1 MQELKKSH
9 LQNCKVLPT
18 RVDLIKLMPQNSIGA
33 ELGIWDGAFSR
44 VISKI
49 IKPQLF
55 YLVDT
60 WNVMDL
66 EERLTDNL
74 IKRSKNSNYIKRKET
89 TESFLNSLE
98 DNYLD
103 WVYVDAAHDY
113 DSVKT
118 DLLLSKDKVK
128 DEGYIMG
135 HDYINYDYINQFDYG
150 VKEAVHEFLYSF
162 DYEMVYL
169 TLDSDGYYSYCLKK
183 SEKKENG

>member
-1 MQELKKSH
+1 MSVNKLHNKHIK
-9 LQNCKVLPT
+9 NCKVLST
-18 RVDLIKLMPQNSIGA
+18 RVDLLKQMQPNSIGA

-44 VISKI
+44 IISKI
-49 IKPQLF
+49 IEPQLF

-60 WNVMDL
+60 WINMDL
-66 EERLTDNL
+66 EERLTDNF

-89 TESFLNSLE
+89 SESFLNSLE

-103 WVYVDAAHDY
+103 WVFVDAALDY

-135 HDYINYDYINQFDYG
+135 HDYINYDYINHFDYG
-150 VKEAVHEFLYSF
+150 VKEAVHEFLHNF

-169 TLDSDGYYSYCLKK
+169 TLDPDGYYSYCLKK
-183 SEKKENG
+183 KWK